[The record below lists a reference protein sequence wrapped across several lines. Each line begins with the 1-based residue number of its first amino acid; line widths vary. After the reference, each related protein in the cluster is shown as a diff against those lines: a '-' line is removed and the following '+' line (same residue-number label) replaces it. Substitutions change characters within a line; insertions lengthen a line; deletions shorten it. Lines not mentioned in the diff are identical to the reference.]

1 MRHESKRTGPRWCE
15 GIAVAVVAAYLSLAS
30 ATGHSAE
37 HDGSQDERR
46 NIVFILTD
54 DQRFDVN
61 SHSNAIR
68 SSSVSA

>member
-1 MRHESKRTGPRWCE
+1 M
-15 GIAVAVVAAYLSLAS
+15 AVVAAYLSLAS